1 MWYIWFVDI
10 GDGAYEVASALVR
23 LEIGTSGCSAK
34 RGAALPLSVRCRPA
48 ASAFKKDQGTLWKT
62 FPEIFGLGFC
72 LRENITDMAPN
83 KGRNRASEFEELVD
97 VAPQG
102 KYFFP
107 LNA

>member
-1 MWYIWFVDI
+1 MVLTRKCSLVQYYI
-10 GDGAYEVASALVR
+10 G

-34 RGAALPLSVRCRPA
+34 RGAAPSAAYKQLVR
-48 ASAFKKDQGTLWKT
+48 SKKALWKT

-102 KYFFP
+102 
-107 LNA
+107 